1 VAGAD
6 VNVLRLPSGVRD
18 VALIAIAVAG
28 AIGLAALGIPSAW
41 IATLYLIFLWIALST
56 SWAIFSGNTGYFSF
70 GHGAFFGIGTYA
82 TANLVQAQPV
92 WLSVLSGGLTAGVFA
107 AGFGAVVFRVRRLR
121 GETFALIT
129 LALTFVVGSVVLN
142 TALDGGAGVAVDEAR
157 LPRTWGST
165 ANTLYLAQ
173 AAVAALS
180 ILIANL
186 VQGSRAGLAL
196 FAISDTEA
204 VAETA
209 GVPTYG
215 YKVVVFALSGSLAGL
230 AGAVNAL
237 FVGYV
242 TVGET
247 FSITVP
253 LYVLLMGVLGGP
265 RHWLGPAV
273 GAVLI
278 AGVNTIF
285 VSGSSA
291 LAARAGIGLALIGA
305 VLFLPHGIV
314 RRPERSR
321 GGPVRECRRH
331 ELILPAGSTP
341 FRPQESGEVILSCRD
356 VALSFNGVR
365 ALDGVSLD
373 VHAGEILGLVGPN
386 GSGKSTLIN
395 AISGVYRPQS
405 GRIQFAGHD
414 LARCTGHRIARLGI
428 ARTFQIPQPLARL
441 PAIDTVRL
449 AALFGRGHL
458 GMRAG
463 REEAQRCLRLV
474 GLDSRAASFPAELNL
489 HQRKFLELARA
500 LAAGARVILLDEV
513 LAGMIPAEIDGAM
526 ALIRNIRDGGVTIV
540 FVEHN
545 IRAVLALTDRLAV
558 LAEGKVIALGRP
570 HDVMGDPEVAASYLG
585 AAHA

>member
-1 VAGAD
+1 MAGAD
-6 VNVLRLPSGVRD
+6 VSFALPTGVRD
-18 VALIAIAVAG
+18 VALIALAAAG
-28 AIGLAALGIPSAW
+28 TIGLAALGIPSAW
-41 IATLYLIFLWIALST
+41 LATLYLIFLWVALST

-70 GHGAFFGIGTYA
+70 GHGAFFGAGTYA
-82 TANLVQAQPV
+82 TANLVQGQSV
-92 WLSVLSGGLTAGVFA
+92 WLSVLCGGLAAGVVA

-129 LALTFVVGSVVLN
+129 LALTFVVASVVLN
-142 TALDGGAGVAVDEAR
+142 TALDGGAGVAVDETR
-157 LPRTWGST
+157 LPHIWGST
-165 ANTLYLAQ
+165 SNTLYVAQ
-173 AAVAALS
+173 AVVAALS
-180 ILIANL
+180 ILVAKL

-196 FAISDTEA
+196 FAISDAEA

-215 YKVVVFALSGSLAGL
+215 YKIVAFALSAALAGL
-230 AGAVNAL
+230 AGGVNAL

-265 RHWLGPAV
+265 RQWIGPAV
-273 GAVLI
+273 GAILI
-278 AGVNTIF
+278 AGVNAVF

-305 VLFLPHGIV
+305 VLFLPQGIV

-321 GGPVRECRRH
+321 GRPVGASCH
-331 ELILPAGSTP
+331 EALLPAGAFP
-341 FRPQESGEVILSCRD
+341 ARLPGPDVPILSCHD
-356 VALSFNGVR
+356 VVLSFNGVR
-365 ALDGVSLD
+365 ALDGVSLE
-373 VHAGEILGLVGPN
+373 VRAGEILGLVGPN

-395 AISGVYRPQS
+395 AISGVYKPQS
-405 GRIQFAGHD
+405 GKIQFAGHD

-458 GMRAG
+458 GLRAG
-463 REEAQRCLRLV
+463 GEEARRCLRLV
-474 GLDSRAASFPAELNL
+474 GLGARAASFPTELNL

-513 LAGMIPAEIDGAM
+513 LAGMTPIEIDGAM
-526 ALIRNIRDGGVTIV
+526 ELIRSIRGSGVTII

-570 HDVMGDPEVAASYLG
+570 HEVMADPAVVAAYLG

>member
-1 VAGAD
+1 MKRARFPNG
-6 VNVLRLPSGVRD
+6 GRD
-18 VALIAIAVAG
+18 AALIAVTAACAV
-28 AIGLAALGIPSAW
+28 GLAALGMPSAW
-41 IATLYLIFLWIALST
+41 IATLYLMFLWVALAT

-82 TANLVQAQPV
+82 AANLVQTQPV
-92 WLSVLSGGLTAGVFA
+92 WPSVLAGGLAAGAFA

-142 TALDGGAGVAVDEAR
+142 IPLDGGAGVAIDEVR
-157 LPRTWGST
+157 LPRLWGST
-165 ANTLYLAQ
+165 ANTLYVAQ
-173 AAVAALS
+173 ATVATAS
-180 ILIANL
+180 VLIANL
-186 VQGSRAGLAL
+186 VQSSRAGLAL
-196 FAISDTEA
+196 FAISDAEA

-215 YKVVVFALSGSLAGL
+215 YKIAAFALSAALAGL
-230 AGAVNAL
+230 AGEVNAL

-253 LYVLLMGVLGGP
+253 LYVLLMGVLGGA
-265 RHWLGPAV
+265 RQWLGPAV

-278 AGVNTIF
+278 AGLNAVF

-291 LAARAGIGLALIGA
+291 LAAKAGVGLALIGA
-305 VLFLPHGIV
+305 VLFLPQGIL
-314 RRPERSR
+314 RRPARSR
-321 GGPVRECRRH
+321 GGPARICRP
-331 ELILPAGSTP
+331 EPVAPAGP
-341 FRPQESGEVILSCRD
+341 PPAGPRGAGEVILACRD

-365 ALDGVSLD
+365 ALDGVCLE
-373 VHAGEILGLVGPN
+373 VRAGEILGLVGPN

-395 AISGVYRPQS
+395 AISGVHRPRS
-405 GRIQFAGHD
+405 GRVEYAGHD
-414 LARCTGHRIARLGI
+414 LARCTGHQIARLGI

-449 AALFGRGHL
+449 AALFGRGRL
-458 GMRAG
+458 GMRAAS
-463 REEAQRCLRLV
+463 EEAHRCLGLV
-474 GLDSRAASFPAELNL
+474 GLDTRATSFPAELNL

-500 LAAGARVILLDEV
+500 LAAGAQVIMLDEV
-513 LAGMIPAEIDGAM
+513 LAGMTPIEIDGAM
-526 ALIRNIRDGGVTIV
+526 ALIRNIRDGGTTII

-545 IRAVLALTDRLAV
+545 LRAVLALTDRLAV

-570 HDVMGDPEVAASYLG
+570 HEVMAEPEVVAAYLG
-585 AAHA
+585 AVHA